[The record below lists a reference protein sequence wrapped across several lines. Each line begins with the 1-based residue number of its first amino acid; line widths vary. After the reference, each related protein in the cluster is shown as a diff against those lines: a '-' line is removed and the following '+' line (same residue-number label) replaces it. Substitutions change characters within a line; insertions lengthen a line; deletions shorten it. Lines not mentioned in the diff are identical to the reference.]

1 MDRLA
6 IIGTG
11 YMARI
16 IANRAREL
24 GIESHCF
31 SNDANSVAG
40 KVCDYFHNI
49 SILDTDALVNE
60 CRKIEIN
67 GVVATTELTIYPAA
81 VVAHDLGL
89 NGNDLA
95 VSKEITDKTI
105 VREKV
110 KNVNG
115 LFQPK
120 FWICTDEQNLPE
132 VDEYPVI
139 VKPIA
144 AGGKRGITVVENSDD
159 MKNAIKMA
167 LDVSKVEGALI
178 EQYLVGGQEYSVE
191 SLSYHGKQHIIQVTQ
206 KDSSGPPHC
215 VELGHHQPAALSIEK
230 RLLVEMAVSGALAA
244 AGITNGPCHTEIKI
258 IDGKVYLIE
267 INGRPGGDHIAY
279 PLTEL
284 STGYPYITGI
294 IMAALNKL
302 DESKLDHYENNY
314 AGVYFVTTQTAYLK
328 PIFDHCDSEKWLY
341 KKNKVSDTLMP
352 ITHND
357 GFNTNYFIYFS
368 KEKKIDV
375 GTGRM

>member
-1 MDRLA
+1 LDRLA

-159 MKNAIKMA
+159 MKDAIKMA

-230 RLLVEMAVSGALAA
+230 RQLVEMAVSGALAA

>member
-230 RLLVEMAVSGALAA
+230 RQLVEMAVSGALAA

>member
-1 MDRLA
+1 
-6 IIGTG
+6 
-11 YMARI
+11 
-16 IANRAREL
+16 
-24 GIESHCF
+24 
-31 SNDANSVAG
+31 
-40 KVCDYFHNI
+40 
-49 SILDTDALVNE
+49 
-60 CRKIEIN
+60 
-67 GVVATTELTIYPAA
+67 
-81 VVAHDLGL
+81 
-89 NGNDLA
+89 
-95 VSKEITDKTI
+95 
-105 VREKV
+105 
-110 KNVNG
+110 
-115 LFQPK
+115 
-120 FWICTDEQNLPE
+120 
-132 VDEYPVI
+132 
-139 VKPIA
+139 
-144 AGGKRGITVVENSDD
+144 

-178 EQYLVGGQEYSVE
+178 EQYLVGGQEYYVE
-191 SLSYHGKQHIIQVTQ
+191 SLSYHGKQHIVQVTQ

-230 RLLVEMAVSGALAA
+230 RQLVEMAVSGALAA

>member
-230 RLLVEMAVSGALAA
+230 RQLVEMAVSGALAA

-375 GTGRM
+375 GTGRT

>member
-191 SLSYHGKQHIIQVTQ
+191 SLSYHGKQHIIQITQ

-230 RLLVEMAVSGALAA
+230 RKLVEMAVSGALAA

>member
-49 SILDTDALVNE
+49 SILDTDALVSE

-230 RLLVEMAVSGALAA
+230 RQLVEMAVSGALAA

>member
-24 GIESHCF
+24 GIESHYF

-230 RLLVEMAVSGALAA
+230 RQLVEMAVSGALAA